1 MNMKRNFR
9 NSGDSKLQILKKIYL
24 IKNIDERKVEFP
36 QKGEFANTY
45 N

>member
-9 NSGDSKLQILKKIYL
+9 NSGDSKIQIFQKIYL
-24 IKNIDERKVEFP
+24 IKNIYEHKVEFP